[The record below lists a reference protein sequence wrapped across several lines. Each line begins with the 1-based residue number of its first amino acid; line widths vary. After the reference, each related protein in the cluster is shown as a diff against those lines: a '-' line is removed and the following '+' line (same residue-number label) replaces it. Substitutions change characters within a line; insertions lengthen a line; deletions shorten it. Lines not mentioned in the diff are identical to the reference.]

1 MVSRVKSFLF
11 ENKTTGQTIAK
22 NTFWLV
28 FGQIFSKLIKAILL
42 VYAARV
48 MGTTEWGTFSYVLSL
63 AGLFT
68 VFMDFGVN
76 AIVTRESA
84 RDISIQ
90 KTYFSTALIIKVVLF
105 LIVAFLVFVVSPY
118 FIKESAVLALIP
130 LAVIMLGLDGLRD
143 FGASLS
149 RAWERMEIES
159 FIQVFTNAMIVF
171 AGLVALYIA
180 RTAESLTWGYV
191 IGVGLGT
198 IAAFYPFREYF
209 KNLWK
214 NFDTALIKKILISSW
229 PFGMLGVMGAIM
241 LNTDTIMVGWYR
253 SIDDVGFYGAA
264 QRVIQLVYLIPSLL
278 SIAFFPA
285 MSRAVK
291 DSGMMKKL
299 LEKSIS
305 IMTLFAIPLTAGG
318 VLLAGD
324 IMLLLY
330 GPLYTTASGAFRILC
345 LTFLPAFLIGMFG
358 NAIFALNKEKK
369 LIFYVLL
376 GIFGNFLFNLLFI
389 PLWGIEGASFSTVV
403 NLIIL
408 TLYLIYFLRKELH
421 FRILH
426 QIEKLAGATMCM
438 AIVLLVLRAVGVH
451 LYINVCVS
459 IVVYVGALLL
469 LREESITF
477 VWNRIKVLRKEG
489 APKTEIE

>member
-63 AGLFT
+63 AGLLT
-68 VFMDFGVN
+68 IFMDFGVN
-76 AIVTRESA
+76 AIVTRESS
-84 RDISIQ
+84 RDIQAQ
-90 KTYFSTALIIKVVLF
+90 KIYFSTALIVKVILFFIIAVL
-105 LIVAFLVFVVSPY
+105 AFIVSPY
-118 FIKESAVLALIP
+118 FIKQHEIIILIP

-171 AGLVALYIA
+171 AGLAALYFA
-180 RTAESLTWGYV
+180 RTAGSLTWGYIV
-191 IGVGLGT
+191 GVGLGT
-198 IAAFYPFREYF
+198 VAAFYPFRSYF

-214 NFDTALIKKILISSW
+214 NFDIHLIKKIFISSW

-241 LNTDTIMVGWYR
+241 LNTDTVMVGWYR

-264 QRVIQLVYLIPSLL
+264 QRVIQLVYLVPGLL
-278 SIAFFPA
+278 SVAFFPA
-285 MSRAVK
+285 MSRAIK
-291 DSGMMKKL
+291 DSDLMRRL
-299 LEKSIS
+299 LERSIS
-305 IMTLFAIPLTAGG
+305 IMTLFAVPLTIGG
-318 VLLAGD
+318 ALLAGD
-324 IMLLLY
+324 ITLLLY
-330 GPLYTTASGAFRILC
+330 GPSYMPAAGALRLLS
-345 LTFLPAFLIGMFG
+345 LTFLPVFLAAMFG

-369 LIFYVLL
+369 LILYVLI
-376 GIFGNFLFNLLFI
+376 GIFGNFLFNLLLI
-389 PLWGIEGASFSTVV
+389 PILGIEGAALSTVL
-403 NLIIL
+403 NQIIL

-426 QIEKLAGATMCM
+426 QIEKLAGATIFM
-438 AIVLLVLRAVGVH
+438 AIILLVLRAVGVH
-451 LYINVCVS
+451 VYLNVFVS
-459 IVVYVGALLL
+459 MLVYLGSLLL
-469 LREESITF
+469 LREESIVF
-477 VWNRIKVLRKEG
+477 VWDRIIALRKG
-489 APKTEIE
+489 V